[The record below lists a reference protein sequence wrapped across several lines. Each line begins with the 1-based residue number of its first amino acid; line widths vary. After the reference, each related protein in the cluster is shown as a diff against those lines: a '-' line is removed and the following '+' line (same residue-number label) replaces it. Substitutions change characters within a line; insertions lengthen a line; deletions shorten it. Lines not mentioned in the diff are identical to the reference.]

1 MSSVQNFDGP
11 LKGFPV
17 RTFGA
22 ELVYKVMANTVSTAS
37 TRREFMKQSAAG
49 AAAAIGA
56 LSVSGCSAPDPASAP
71 ARPPNIIFLLT
82 DDQRWDMMGCAGNP
96 IIQTPN
102 MDKLAGQGVLF
113 RRNFVTTSICAVSRA
128 SFFTGLYARCHGIH
142 GFATSLSEEQH
153 ARSYPGMLREAGYR
167 TGFIGKYGVG
177 RDMPHD
183 RFDYS
188 KGFAGQGRFLD
199 KDDPTSRP
207 HLTTIMGDQ
216 AQEFLEDSTGGQPF
230 CLSVS
235 FKAPHV
241 QDGEA
246 PYFISDPAY
255 DDLYA
260 DVTIPP
266 FHKNDSAYY
275 DQLPGFLKDEYEGR
289 IRWDRRFST
298 PEKYQESV
306 KRYYQLI
313 YGVDVQIGRM
323 LETLQRKGWDE
334 NTVIIFTGDNGFYLG
349 ERGLASKWLMHEES
363 IRTPLIIRDPREKG
377 TAGTTRDEMA
387 LNIDC
392 APTILSLAGIDAPA
406 SMNGRDLRP
415 LVPGESPAWRH
426 EWFYEHL
433 FEHST
438 IPKTEGVRDERW
450 KYCNSTYPL
459 HSSCPDG
466 EIALIY
472 QLLVGQQMPIGC
484 LGAVCFIANLSAK
497 STESPGISRQIN
509 RYQCGLTTRHVGA
522 HY

>member
-1 MSSVQNFDGP
+1 
-11 LKGFPV
+11 
-17 RTFGA
+17 
-22 ELVYKVMANTVSTAS
+22 MANTDSSAS
-37 TRREFMKQSAAG
+37 TRRKFMKQSAAG

-56 LSVSGCSAPDPASAP
+56 LSGAGCSAPESVSSP
-71 ARPPNIIFLLT
+71 ARRPNILFLLT

-102 MDKLAGQGVLF
+102 MDKLAEQGVLF

-142 GFATSLSEEQH
+142 GFATSLSEEQP

-177 RDMPHD
+177 PTMPD
-183 RFDYS
+183 DKFDYS
-188 KGFAGQGRFLD
+188 RGFAGQGRYLD

-216 AQEFLEDSTGGQPF
+216 AQEFLEGSTGDQPF
-230 CLSVS
+230 CLSIS
-235 FKAPHV
+235 FKSPHV
-241 QDGEA
+241 QDNEA

-255 DDLYA
+255 DDLYS

-266 FHKNDSAYY
+266 FHKNDTAYY

-289 IRWDRRFST
+289 IRWNRRFGT

-306 KRYYQLI
+306 KRYYRLI
-313 YGVDVQIGRM
+313 HGVDVQIGRM
-323 LETLQRKGWDE
+323 LDTLQRKGWDD
-334 NTVIIFTGDNGFYLG
+334 NTVIMLVGDNGFYLG
-349 ERGLASKWLMHEES
+349 ERGLAGKWLMHEES
-363 IRTPLIIRDPREKG
+363 IRTPLIIRDPRQKS

-392 APTILSLAGIDAPA
+392 APTMLSFAGIDAPVA
-406 SMNGRDLRP
+406 TNGRDLTP
-415 LVPGESPAWRH
+415 LVRGESPAWRH

-438 IPKTEGVRDERW
+438 IPQTEGVRNERW
-450 KYCNSTYPL
+450 KYCDFIESDPRYEELYDLQGDPQEENNLAGLPEQ
-459 HSSCPDG
+459 G
-466 EIALIY
+466 E
-472 QLLVGQQMPIGC
+472 Q
-484 LGAVCFIANLSAK
+484 LSAMRERSRAWK
-497 STESPGISRQIN
+497 ENLESWKPDQPWQEPS
-509 RYQCGLTTRHVGA
+509 
-522 HY
+522 